1 MVSVKQQLES
11 IFSPILNNDYV
22 KDTFASNL
30 IYLKNIDD
38 KFIVINFNVSNFQK
52 ETIYIDYTYG
62 YSVNP
67 NIYFSKT
74 ERFTTLLDK
83 RDILEKMNIY
93 LYEEPTLSA
102 IRKIPTDI
110 LRLLLKK
117 AEQNILKTDVPL
129 TSDVQDYL
137 DNLDRMVDFY
147 LLIKDFE
154 QLKKEA
160 PKSIFIKKHELSE
173 IGLAVWR
180 FMVLNQFSN
189 DYINRNLI
197 TRYAK
202 DIFYQKLRSDI
213 FKLAKDIN
221 GGDDR
226 AQK

>member
-1 MVSVKQQLES
+1 MASVKQELES
-11 IFSPILNNDYV
+11 IFSPSLNDGYV
-22 KDTFASNL
+22 IDTFSSNL
-30 IYLKNIDD
+30 IYIKRIED
-38 KFIVINFNVSNFQK
+38 KFIILSFTTSNFQK

-93 LYEEPTLSA
+93 LYEDPTLSA
-102 IRKIPTDI
+102 LRKIPTDI
-110 LRLLLKK
+110 LSLLLKK
-117 AEQNILKTDVPL
+117 AEQNMLKMDVPL

-147 LLIKDFE
+147 LSIKDFE
-154 QLKKEA
+154 QLKKEV
-160 PKSIFIKKHELSE
+160 PKSNFKKRHGLSE

-180 FMVLNQFSN
+180 FMVLNPQEFPN
-189 DYINRNLI
+189 DYINKNLI

-202 DIFYQKLRSDI
+202 DIYYQKLKKNL
-213 FKLAKDIN
+213 FK
-221 GGDDR
+221 
-226 AQK
+226 